1 MCWALS
7 DGSSKLI
14 PIDEQPITRSCI
26 CSVLEKQ
33 IVRRINRFAQFIAIC
48 SNENASCK
56 FSCDRGGQD
65 GKLSYHIFGEIQKHF
80 AGGERMAKIKITIQD
95 DFGKVITET
104 ADREYQ
110 LDLGKATL
118 TEIEGAVEDF
128 KKRALADIEKDF
140 LHDAQTRFVKEQKKE
155 EWSSVMGQQQS
166 LSRHYTASFPLPSND

>member
-1 MCWALS
+1 MWR
-7 DGSSKLI
+7 
-14 PIDEQPITRSCI
+14 RSCAAA
-26 CSVLEKQ
+26 S
-33 IVRRINRFAQFIAIC
+33 RPN
-48 SNENASCK
+48 SSSCK

-80 AGGERMAKIKITIQD
+80 AGGEGMAKIKITIQD

-140 LHDAQTRFVKEQKKE
+140 LHDAQTRFVQEQKKAD
-155 EWSSVMGQQQS
+155 SPGFSGKIP
-166 LSRHYTASFPLPSND
+166 TP

>member
-1 MCWALS
+1 MAPPPAVDS
-7 DGSSKLI
+7 R
-14 PIDEQPITRSCI
+14 ER
-26 CSVLEKQ
+26 SVLARASGHPHQ
-33 IVRRINRFAQFIAIC
+33 SPDGPVALVLQRIWNF
-48 SNENASCK
+48 SSCK

-80 AGGERMAKIKITIQD
+80 AGGEGMAKIKITIQD

-140 LHDAQTRFVKEQKKE
+140 LHDAQTRFVQEQKKE
-155 EWSSVMGQQQS
+155 EWSSVMGQQPS